1 MEYSR
6 NGDRCRNYFG
16 EEEEEKR
23 RSGRVERVRM
33 ADADLGGWSVLCIAR
48 RLTRD
53 YIDCLFDWNNSLV
66 RMVRVWCGL
75 GGGLVKEFWWCVWV
89 LFVFGGGVL
98 MVGRLGSFGS
108 W

>member
-1 MEYSR
+1 MGIDVEIIL
-6 NGDRCRNYFG
+6 

-53 YIDCLFDWNNSLV
+53 YIDCLF
-66 RMVRVWCGL
+66 
-75 GGGLVKEFWWCVWV
+75 
-89 LFVFGGGVL
+89 
-98 MVGRLGSFGS
+98 
-108 W
+108 

>member
-16 EEEEEKR
+16 EEEEERR

-53 YIDCLFDWNNSLV
+53 YIDCLFLII
-66 RMVRVWCGL
+66 R
-75 GGGLVKEFWWCVWV
+75 WCVWWY
-89 LFVFGGGVL
+89 GCGVD
-98 MVGRLGSFGS
+98 
-108 W
+108 